1 MKILKV
7 KLKNIHSLK
16 GEHEVDFANGI
27 LADAGLFVITGPT
40 GSGKSTILDAI
51 TLALYNRIPRNG
63 NTKISEKTIEDE
75 GIILTKNTEDCY
87 SEVTYQVGAEVYRS
101 TWSISRARTNTL
113 RSRKQEL
120 INDVT
125 GEIIVEGKETVP
137 AKNEEII
144 GLSYDQFVQS
154 LILAQGQFS
163 KLLLAGKDDRN
174 KLLEKITGSE
184 IYRTIGMKVYERF
197 KKTEDEV
204 KIHKTKMGE
213 IVLLTQEQ
221 ELELQQF
228 IADNEP
234 KRLQLKAV
242 QDLAKNLLEVKTKI
256 QKLTAESLKN
266 QAEWIEFESKLKLL
280 EPEKQK
286 LNKHIELTPFQNQ
299 YRAIRLQEKSKLEL
313 QSRLEYLQGRE
324 INLKSEQ
331 QSLLVSV
338 SKLLNDSIL
347 ENDFETKLNAF
358 KQQILAF
365 QSKELELKNQ
375 VDMFNRQLYDALKR
389 LKNEQ
394 FEIEKP
400 NQNIDFIHQEIAKI
414 NTFAERINL
423 SDSSEIASKKSHLKH
438 ELNVVNIL
446 IKNKEIYNFR
456 TSQNQKLEKEI
467 LELSTSSEVNEAQQ
481 KDLISRLDILQ
492 PKVESKRKEVE
503 QLKTERSLEEH
514 RKHLVENEPC
524 PLCGALEH
532 PFAVAYE
539 ERLLDALETQ
549 LETLLI
555 ELKSIESEQTKLS
568 TAKELAQKSIVAKQ
582 EEIQVNRSQFEKI
595 EQEIR
600 IACKQLSW
608 NFEEELTIWEQNLEQ
623 ISKRLLEL
631 ESLERQLRI
640 QSILKEI
647 LSQLKDR
654 EQFQNELE
662 QTKAERSKLY
672 AGPNIETEVATY
684 LKNWTENYL
693 NITTCLEETTLKNTD
708 LTILNNELQENL
720 EKLLSDL
727 REKSIHSLADFEQ
740 QLLTENDAEAIR
752 TKVNQLDIQ
761 KAKLEQD
768 KQRILSELAEN
779 QAKNDLTQ
787 TQEQLELLVKDLENN
802 IQVISE
808 SIGANRKQ
816 LETNNEAKSRLA
828 SSLATLEL
836 LNKDLDLWTTM
847 NKLIGDSSGKRF
859 SDFVQDLTLSQLITF
874 GNERLKS
881 FSDRYLLAVPQR
893 NESTSLQV
901 IDTHMGNTRRSVSSL
916 SGGETFKMSL
926 ALAFGLSDLA
936 AKNVNIESL
945 FIDEGFGTL
954 DPESLDQAIT
964 ILEEMQHKNNK
975 SIGIIS
981 HVGELKDRIGAKI
994 KLVSTGGG
1002 YSSIEIE

>member
-63 NTKISEKTIEDE
+63 NSKITKNVIENE

-87 SEVTYQVGAEVYRS
+87 SEVTYKVGDNIYRS
-101 TWSISRARTNTL
+101 HWSISRNRNNALNE
-113 RSRKQEL
+113 RKQEL
-120 INDVT
+120 TNEET
-125 GEIIVEGKETVP
+125 GEILFDGIESVP
-137 AKNEEII
+137 AKNEETI

-184 IYRTIGMKVYERF
+184 IYRTIGMKVFERYVVS
-197 KKTEDEV
+197 KKAVEDQ
-204 KIHKTKMGE
+204 KFKMGE
-213 IVLLTQEQ
+213 IIILSEEQ

-228 IADNEP
+228 ITDNEP
-234 KRLQLKAV
+234 KRLQLKAE
-242 QDLAKNLLEVKTKI
+242 QDLSKNLLEVKTKI

-266 QAEWIEFESKLKLL
+266 QEEWIEFASKLELI

-286 LNKHIELTPFQNQ
+286 LNKHIELAPFQNE
-299 YRAIRLQEKSKLEL
+299 YRAIRLQEKTKLEL

-324 INLKSEQ
+324 ITLKSEQ

-338 SKLLNDSIL
+338 SKLLNNSIL
-347 ENDFETKLNAF
+347 EKDFETKLNAF

-365 QSKELELKNQ
+365 QAKELQLENQ
-375 VDMFNRQLYDALKR
+375 VDNFNRQLSDALQR

-394 FEIEKP
+394 FEIEKS
-400 NQNIDFIHQEIAKI
+400 NQNTDFIHQEIAKI
-414 NTFAERINL
+414 NTFAKRLNL
-423 SDSSEIASKKSHLKH
+423 SDSTAIASKKYQLKD
-438 ELNVVNIL
+438 ELNIVNVL
-446 IKNKEIYNFR
+446 IKNKNIYNLQ
-456 TSQNQKLEKEI
+456 TYQNQKLEKEI
-467 LELSTSSEVNEAQQ
+467 LDLSTSRQVNDAQQ
-481 KDLISRLDILQ
+481 KDLIARLKNLQ
-492 PKVESKRKEVE
+492 PKLESKRKEVD
-503 QLKTERSLEEH
+503 QLKTERSLEEL

-524 PLCGALEH
+524 PLCGGLEH

-549 LETLLI
+549 LENLLN

-568 TAKELAQKSIVAKQ
+568 TAKELAQNSILTKQ
-582 EEIQVNRSQFEKI
+582 QEIQENRSQFEKI

-600 IACKQLSW
+600 SACEQLSW
-608 NFEEELTIWEQNLEQ
+608 NFEEELKVWEQNLEQ
-623 ISKRLLEL
+623 ISTRLLEL

-647 LSQLKDR
+647 LSQLMEC
-654 EQFQNELE
+654 EQFKKELE
-662 QTKAERSKLY
+662 QTTAERSKLY
-672 AGPNIETEVATY
+672 AGSNIEKEVANY
-684 LKNWTENYL
+684 LKNWTENAL
-693 NITTCLEETTLKNTD
+693 NLTTCLEETTSKNKD
-708 LTILNNELQENL
+708 LSTLNNEHQVNL

-727 REKSIHSLADFEQ
+727 SIKSIHSLEEFEQ
-740 QLLTENDAEAIR
+740 HLLTVNDAEAIR
-752 TKVNQLDIQ
+752 TKISQLDIQ
-761 KAKLEQD
+761 KAKLEQE
-768 KQRILSELAEN
+768 KVRIHSELVDN
-779 QAKNDLTQ
+779 QSKDDLSQ
-787 TQEQLELLVKDLENN
+787 TQEQLELLVKELEEN

-816 LETNNEAKSRLA
+816 IETNNEAKSRLA
-828 SSLATLEL
+828 NSLATLEL

-874 GNERLKS
+874 GNDRLKS
-881 FSDRYLLAVPQR
+881 FSDRYLLAIPQR

-916 SGGETFKMSL
+916 SGGETFKLSL

-994 KLVSTGGG
+994 KLTNTGGG
-1002 YSSIEIE
+1002 YSKIEIE

>member
-16 GEHEVDFANGI
+16 GEHEVDFANGV

-120 INDVT
+120 INDLT
-125 GEIIVEGKETVP
+125 GEIIIEGKETVP

-184 IYRTIGMKVYERF
+184 IYRTIGMKVFERYASS
-197 KKTEDEV
+197 KKAVEDQ
-204 KIHKTKMGE
+204 KLKMGE
-213 IVLLTQEQ
+213 IVLLSEEQ

-228 IADNEP
+228 ISDNEP
-234 KRLQLKAV
+234 KRLKLRSQL
-242 QDLAKNLLEVKTKI
+242 DFAKNLLEVKTKI

-266 QAEWIEFESKLKLL
+266 QEEWVEFVSKLELI

-286 LNKHIELTPFQNQ
+286 LNKHIELAPFQNE
-299 YRAIRLQEKSKLEL
+299 YRAIRLQEKTKLEL

-324 INLKSEQ
+324 ITLNSEQ
-331 QSLLVSV
+331 QSLLVNV
-338 SKLLNDSIL
+338 SKLLNNNIL
-347 ENDFETKLNAF
+347 GVNFETELNAF
-358 KQQILAF
+358 KQQIQAF
-365 QSKELELKNQ
+365 QAKELELKNQ
-375 VDMFNRQLYDALKR
+375 IDTFNRQLSDALLR

-394 FEIEKP
+394 FEIEKS
-400 NQNIDFIHQEIAKI
+400 NQNKEFVQEEILKI
-414 NTFAERINL
+414 NTFSERLNF
-423 SDSSEIASKKSHLKH
+423 SDSREIASKKSKLKD

-446 IKNKEIYNFR
+446 IKNKNIYNLQS
-456 TSQNQKLEKEI
+456 SQNQKLEKEI
-467 LELSTSSEVNEAQQ
+467 LDLTTSIVNIDVQQ
-481 KDLISRLDILQ
+481 KDLISNLENLQ
-492 PKVESKRKEVE
+492 PNLESKRKEVE

-539 ERLLDALETQ
+539 ERLLNALETQ
-549 LETLLI
+549 LVILEN
-555 ELKSIESEQTKLS
+555 ELKFIESEQTKLS
-568 TAKELAQKSIVAKQ
+568 IAKELALKSIVAKQ
-582 EEIQVNRSQFEKI
+582 DEIKVNGSQFEKI

-600 IACKQLSW
+600 TACEQLLW
-608 NFEEELTIWEQNLEQ
+608 NFEEELTVWEQNLEQ
-623 ISKRLLEL
+623 ISTCLLEL

-647 LSQLKDR
+647 LSQLQER
-654 EQFQNELE
+654 QQFQSELD
-662 QTKAERSKLY
+662 QTTAERSKLY
-672 AGPNIETEVATY
+672 AGANIETEVATY
-684 LKNWTENYL
+684 LKNWTENSL
-693 NITTCLEETTLKNTD
+693 NLKACMEEITLKNKD
-708 LTILNNELQENL
+708 LTVLNSELQVNL

-727 REKSIHSLADFEQ
+727 LEKSIHSLAEFEQ
-740 QLLTENDAEAIR
+740 QLLTEKDAEAIR
-752 TKVNQLDIQ
+752 TKVSQLDIQ

-779 QAKNDLTQ
+779 QAKDDLTQ
-787 TQEQLELLVKDLENN
+787 SQEQLELLVKELENN
-802 IQVISE
+802 IQIISE

-816 LETNNEAKSRLA
+816 LETNNESKSRLA
-828 SSLATLEL
+828 SSIATLEL
-836 LNKDLDLWTTM
+836 LNKDLDLWTTL

-916 SGGETFKMSL
+916 SGGETFKLSL

-1002 YSSIEIE
+1002 YSKIEVE

>member
-87 SEVTYQVGAEVYRS
+87 SEVTYQVGNEIYRS
-101 TWSISRARTNTL
+101 TWSISRARTNAL

-120 INDVT
+120 INEAT
-125 GEIIVEGKETVP
+125 GEIIIEGKESVP
-137 AKNEEII
+137 SKNEEII
-144 GLSYDQFVQS
+144 GLSYDQLVQS

-184 IYRTIGMKVYERF
+184 IYRTIGMKVFERYAVS
-197 KKTEDEV
+197 KKAVEDQ
-204 KIHKTKMGE
+204 KLKMGE
-213 IVLLTQEQ
+213 IILLSEEQ

-234 KRLQLKAV
+234 KRLQLKAE
-242 QDLAKNLLEVKTKI
+242 QDLSKNLLEVKTKI

-266 QAEWIEFESKLKLL
+266 QEEWIEFASKLELI

-286 LNKHIELTPFQNQ
+286 LNKHIELAPFQNE
-299 YRAIRLQEKSKLEL
+299 YRAIRLQEKTKLEL
-313 QSRLEYLQGRE
+313 KSRLEYLQGRE
-324 INLKSEQ
+324 ITLKSEQ

-338 SKLLNDSIL
+338 SKLLNNSIL
-347 ENDFETKLNAF
+347 EKDFETKLNAF

-365 QSKELELKNQ
+365 QAKELQLENQ
-375 VDMFNRQLYDALKR
+375 VDNFNRQLSDALQR

-394 FEIEKP
+394 YEIEKS
-400 NQNIDFIHQEIAKI
+400 NQNTDFIHQEIAKI
-414 NTFAERINL
+414 NTFAKRLNL
-423 SDSSEIASKKSHLKH
+423 SDSTAIASKKSHLKH
-438 ELNVVNIL
+438 ELNVVNIV
-446 IKNKEIYNFR
+446 IKNKEIYNLR
-456 TSQNQKLEKEI
+456 TLQNQKLEKET
-467 LELSTSSEVNEAQQ
+467 LDLRTSIVNIDAQQ
-481 KDLISRLDILQ
+481 KDLIARLEILQ

-503 QLKTERSLEEH
+503 QLKTERSLEEL

-524 PLCGALEH
+524 PLCGGLEH
-532 PFAVAYE
+532 PFAVICE

-549 LETLLI
+549 LENLLN

-568 TAKELAQKSIVAKQ
+568 TAKELAQNSILTKQ
-582 EEIQVNRSQFEKI
+582 QEIQENRSQFEKI

-600 IACKQLSW
+600 SACEQLSW
-608 NFEEELTIWEQNLEQ
+608 NFEEELKVWEQNLEQ
-623 ISKRLLEL
+623 ISMRLLEL

-647 LSQLKDR
+647 LSQLMECERFK
-654 EQFQNELE
+654 NELE
-662 QTKAERSKLY
+662 QTTAERSKLY
-672 AGPNIETEVATY
+672 AGSNIEKEVANY
-684 LKNWTENYL
+684 LKNWTENKL
-693 NITTCLEETTLKNTD
+693 NLTTCLEETRSKNND
-708 LTILNNELQENL
+708 LSTLNNEHKVNL

-727 REKSIHSLADFEQ
+727 SKKSIHSLEEFEQ
-740 QLLTENDAEAIR
+740 HLLTVNDAEAIR
-752 TKVNQLDIQ
+752 TKINQLDIH
-761 KAKLEQD
+761 KAKLEQE
-768 KQRILSELAEN
+768 KVRIHTELVEN
-779 QAKNDLTQ
+779 QSKDDLSQ
-787 TQEQLELLVKDLENN
+787 TQEQLELLVKELEEN

-816 LETNNEAKSRLA
+816 IETNNEAKSRLA
-828 SSLATLEL
+828 NSLATLEL

-874 GNERLKS
+874 GNDRLKS
-881 FSDRYLLAVPQR
+881 FSDRYLLAIPQR

-916 SGGETFKMSL
+916 SGGETFKLSL

-994 KLVSTGGG
+994 KLINTGGG
-1002 YSSIEIE
+1002 YSKIEI

>member
-87 SEVTYQVGAEVYRS
+87 SEVTYQVGEKVYRS

-120 INDVT
+120 INEET
-125 GEIIVEGKETVP
+125 GEIIIEGKETVP

-163 KLLLAGKDDRN
+163 KLLLAGKDERN

-184 IYRTIGMKVYERF
+184 VYRTIGIKVFEKYTSS
-197 KKTEDEV
+197 KKAVDDQ
-204 KIHKTKMGE
+204 KLKMGE
-213 IVLLTQEQ
+213 IVLLSDEQ
-221 ELELQQF
+221 EFELQQF
-228 IADNEP
+228 TSENEP
-234 KRLQLKAV
+234 KRLQLKSE
-242 QDLAKNLLEVKTKI
+242 QDLSKNLLEVKTKI
-256 QKLTAESLKN
+256 QKLTAESSTN
-266 QAEWIEFESKLKLL
+266 QEDWVELVRKLELL

-286 LNKHIELTPFQNQ
+286 LNKHIELAPFQNE
-299 YRAIRLQEKSKLEL
+299 YRTIRLQEKTKSEL
-313 QSRLEYLQGRE
+313 QARLAFLQERE
-324 INLKSEQ
+324 TTLKSVQ
-331 QSLLVSV
+331 QSLLISV
-338 SKLLNDSIL
+338 SKLLNDNIL
-347 ENDFETKLNAF
+347 EIDFEIKLNAF
-358 KQQILAF
+358 KQQILTF
-365 QSKELELKNQ
+365 QTKELELKNQ
-375 VDMFNRQLYDALKR
+375 IDAFNRQLTDALKR

-394 FEIEKP
+394 FEIQKS
-400 NQNIDFIHQEIAKI
+400 NQNKSFILQEIAKI
-414 NTFAERINL
+414 NTFSARLNL
-423 SDSSEIASKKSHLKH
+423 TDSSEIAVNKSKLKD
-438 ELNVVNIL
+438 ELNLVNVL
-446 IKNKEIYNFR
+446 IKNKNIFNLQ
-456 TSQNQKLEKEI
+456 SAHNQKITREI
-467 LELSTSSEVNEAQQ
+467 LDLKASNENNEAQQ
-481 KDLISRLDILQ
+481 KELTLRFENLQ
-492 PKVESKRKEVE
+492 PKLESKRKEVE
-503 QLKTERSLEEH
+503 QLKKEQSLEEH

-524 PLCGALEH
+524 PLCGALDH

-539 ERLLDALETQ
+539 ERLLDALQAQ
-549 LETLLI
+549 LLSLEK
-555 ELKSIESEQTKLS
+555 ELKSIEKEQTKLK
-568 TAKELAQKSIVAKQ
+568 TANDLALKSIAAKQ
-582 EEIQVNRSQFEKI
+582 EEIQANQSKFEKI

-600 IACKQLSW
+600 TTCEQLSW
-608 NFEEELTIWEQNLEQ
+608 DFNEELDVWEQNFEQ
-623 ISKRLLEL
+623 ISIQLQEL

-640 QSILKEI
+640 QSVLQEI
-647 LSQLKDR
+647 VTQLEER
-654 EQFQNELE
+654 EQFQAELE
-662 QTKAERSKLY
+662 QISMERSKLY
-672 AGPNIETEVATY
+672 AGTNIETEVATY
-684 LKNWTENYL
+684 LKNWTEIAINSKA
-693 NITTCLEETTLKNTD
+693 CLEESELKNKE
-708 LTILNNELQENL
+708 LTILNKELQEHL
-720 EKLLSDL
+720 EKLLAAL
-727 REKSIHSLADFEQ
+727 REKSIQSLEEFEQ
-740 QLLTENDAEAIR
+740 HLLSENSAEAIR
-752 TKVNQLDIQ
+752 TKVSQLDIQ
-761 KAKLEQD
+761 KAKLEQE
-768 KQRILSELAEN
+768 KVRIQSELVEN
-779 QAKNDLTQ
+779 QAKDDLTQ
-787 TQEQLELLVKDLENN
+787 TQEQLELLVKELENN
-802 IQVISE
+802 IQAISE

-816 LETNNEAKSRLA
+816 LETNNEAKTRLA

-847 NKLIGDSSGKRF
+847 NKLIGDSTGKRF
-859 SDFVQDLTLSQLITF
+859 SDFVQDLTLTQLIAF

-916 SGGETFKMSL
+916 SGGETFKLSL

-994 KLVSTGGG
+994 KLVNTGGG
-1002 YSSIEIE
+1002 YSRIEVE

>member
-16 GEHEVDFANGI
+16 GEHEVDFSNGI
-27 LADAGLFVITGPT
+27 LAEAGLFVITGPT

-87 SEVTYQVGAEVYRS
+87 SEVTYQAGAVVYRS

-120 INDVT
+120 INDST
-125 GEIIVEGKETVP
+125 GEIIAEGKETVP

-184 IYRTIGMKVYERF
+184 IYRTIGMRVFERYASC
-197 KKTEDEV
+197 KKAVEDQ
-204 KIHKTKMGE
+204 KLKMGE
-213 IVLLTQEQ
+213 ILLLTEEQ
-221 ELELQQF
+221 ELEIQKF

-234 KRLQLKAV
+234 KRLQLKSE
-242 QDLAKNLLEVKTKI
+242 QDIAKNLLDVKTKI
-256 QKLTAESLKN
+256 KKLTTESLN
-266 QAEWIEFESKLKLL
+266 NHEEWIEFTNKQERI

-286 LNKHIELTPFQNQ
+286 LNKHIELAPFQNDH
-299 YRAIRLQEKSKLEL
+299 RAIILQEKTKLEL

-324 INLKSEQ
+324 ITLKLEQ

-338 SKLLNDSIL
+338 SKLLNDNIL
-347 ENDFETKLNAF
+347 EIDFENKLNAF
-358 KQQILAF
+358 KQQILTF
-365 QSKELELKNQ
+365 QAKESELKNQ
-375 VDMFNRQLYDALKR
+375 IDAFNRRLSKALER
-389 LKNEQ
+389 LKNEH
-394 FEIEKP
+394 FEIEKS
-400 NQNIDFIHQEIAKI
+400 NQNKEFILLEITKI
-414 NTFAERINL
+414 NTFSERLNL
-423 SDSSEIASKKSHLKH
+423 SDFTEIASKKYKLKD
-438 ELNVVNIL
+438 EINLVNVL
-446 IKNKEIYNFR
+446 IKNKNIYNIQ
-456 TSQNQKLEKEI
+456 TSQNQKLEKDI
-467 LELSTSSEVNEAQQ
+467 LELAASNVSNEVLQ
-481 KDLISRLDILQ
+481 KDLILRLENLQ
-492 PKVESKRKEVE
+492 TQIESKRKEVE
-503 QLKTERSLEEH
+503 QIKTERSMEEH
-514 RKHLVENEPC
+514 RKHLVDNEPC

-532 PFAVAYE
+532 PFAIAYE
-539 ERLLDALETQ
+539 ERLLDLLQTQ
-549 LETLLI
+549 LVTLEN
-555 ELKSIESEQTKLS
+555 ELKSSDSEQTKLI
-568 TAKELAQKSIVAKQ
+568 TAKELAQKSIITKQ
-582 EEIQVNRSQFEKI
+582 EEIQVNRLQFEKI
-595 EQEIR
+595 EKEIKT
-600 IACKQLSW
+600 ACQQLSW
-608 NFEEELTIWEQNLEQ
+608 DFDEELTVWEQNLEE
-623 ISKRLLEL
+623 INAKLLEL
-631 ESLERQLRI
+631 ETLERQLHI
-640 QSILKEI
+640 QSILKDI
-647 LSQLKDR
+647 LTQLQER
-654 EQFQNELE
+654 EQFQIELE
-662 QTKAERSKLY
+662 QTTIERSKLY
-672 AGPNIETEVATY
+672 SGSNIESEVATY
-684 LKNWTENYL
+684 LKNWTENTINL
-693 NITTCLEETTLKNTD
+693 KACLEESDLKNKD
-708 LTILNNELQENL
+708 LSVLNIELQVNL

-727 REKSIHSLADFEQ
+727 REKSIHSLEEFEQ
-740 QLLTENDAEAIR
+740 QLLSANDAETIR
-752 TKVNQLDIQ
+752 TKVNQLDIE
-761 KAKLEQD
+761 KAKLEQE
-768 KQRILSELAEN
+768 KERIQNELVEN
-779 QAKNDLTQ
+779 QVKDDLTQ
-787 TQEQLELLVKDLENN
+787 TQEQLELLVKELEDN

-816 LETNNEAKSRLA
+816 LESNNEAKSRLA
-828 SSLATLEL
+828 NSLTTLEL
-836 LNKDLDLWTTM
+836 LKKELDLWSTM

-916 SGGETFKMSL
+916 SGGETFKLSL

-981 HVGELKDRIGAKI
+981 HVGELKDRISAKI
-994 KLVSTGGG
+994 TLVSSGGG
-1002 YSSIEIE
+1002 YSRIVVE

>member
-16 GEHEVDFANGI
+16 GEHDVDFANGI

-113 RSRKQEL
+113 RPRKQEL
-120 INDVT
+120 INEAT

-144 GLSYDQFVQS
+144 GLNYDQFVQS

-184 IYRTIGMKVYERF
+184 IYRTIGMKVFERF
-197 KKTEDEV
+197 ASSKKAVEDQ
-204 KIHKTKMGE
+204 KLKMGE
-213 IVLLTQEQ
+213 IVLLSEEQ
-221 ELELQQF
+221 EAELQQF
-228 IADNEP
+228 ITDNEP
-234 KRLQLKAV
+234 KRLQLKAE
-242 QDLAKNLLEVKTKI
+242 QDLSKNLLEVKTKI

-266 QAEWIEFESKLKLL
+266 QEEWVEFVSRLELV

-286 LNKHIELTPFQNQ
+286 LEKYIELAPFQNQ
-299 YRAIRLQEKSKLEL
+299 YRAIRLQEKTNLEH

-324 INLKSEQ
+324 ITLKSEQ
-331 QSLLVSV
+331 QSLLVNV
-338 SKLLNDSIL
+338 SKLLNDKIL
-347 ENDFETKLNAF
+347 EIDFETKLNVF

-365 QSKELELKNQ
+365 QAKELELKNQ
-375 VDMFNRQLYDALKR
+375 VDTFNRQLSDALKR

-394 FEIEKP
+394 FEIEKS
-400 NQNIDFIHQEIAKI
+400 NQNKDFIHQEIVKI
-414 NTFAERINL
+414 NTFAERLNL
-423 SDSSEIASKKSHLKH
+423 SDSREIASKKSQLKD
-438 ELNVVNIL
+438 ELNLVNVL
-446 IKNKEIYNFR
+446 IKNKNIYNLH
-456 TSQNQKLEKEI
+456 TLQNQKLDTEI
-467 LELSTSSEVNEAQQ
+467 LGLTTSIVDIAAQQ
-481 KDLISRLDILQ
+481 KDLISRLEILK
-492 PKVESKRKEVE
+492 PKVEGQRKEVE

-514 RKHLVENEPC
+514 RKHLFENEPC

-539 ERLLDALETQ
+539 DRLLDALETQ
-549 LETLLI
+549 LEILLN
-555 ELKSIESEQTKLS
+555 ELKSIESAQTKLS
-568 TAKELAQKSIVAKQ
+568 TANELAQKSVVAKQ

-600 IACKQLSW
+600 TACEQMSW
-608 NFEEELTIWEQNLEQ
+608 NFDEHLEVWEQNLKQ
-623 ISKRLLEL
+623 ISTRLLEL
-631 ESLERQLRI
+631 ESLESQLRI

-647 LSQLKDR
+647 LSQLQERD
-654 EQFQNELE
+654 QFQNELE
-662 QTKAERSKLY
+662 QTTAERSKLY
-672 AGPNIETEVATY
+672 AGPNIETDVTTY
-684 LKNWTENYL
+684 LKNWTENNL
-693 NITTCLEETTLKNTD
+693 NLTTCLEETTLKNKD
-708 LTILNNELQENL
+708 LKVLNGELQVNL

-727 REKSIHSLADFEQ
+727 REKLIHSLEEFEQ
-740 QLLTENDAEAIR
+740 QLLTENDAEVIR

-768 KQRILSELAEN
+768 KERIQIELVEN
-779 QAKNDLTQ
+779 QGKDDLAQ
-787 TQEQLELLVKDLENN
+787 TQEQLVLLVKELENN
-802 IQVISE
+802 IQIISE

-816 LETNNEAKSRLA
+816 IETNNEAKSRLA

-859 SDFVQDLTLSQLITF
+859 SDFVQDLTLSQLIAF
-874 GNERLKS
+874 GNDRLKS

-916 SGGETFKMSL
+916 SGGETFKLSL

-1002 YSSIEIE
+1002 YSRVVVE

>member
-63 NTKISEKTIEDE
+63 NSKITKNVIENE

-87 SEVTYQVGAEVYRS
+87 SEVTYKVGDKIYRS
-101 TWSISRARTNTL
+101 HWSISRNRNNALNE
-113 RSRKQEL
+113 RKQEL
-120 INDVT
+120 INEET
-125 GEIIVEGKETVP
+125 GEILFDGIESVP
-137 AKNEEII
+137 SKNEEII

-184 IYRTIGMKVYERF
+184 IYRTIGMKVFERYAVS
-197 KKTEDEV
+197 KKAVEDQ
-204 KIHKTKMGE
+204 KLKMGE
-213 IVLLTQEQ
+213 IVLLTEEQ

-228 IADNEP
+228 ITDNEP
-234 KRLQLKAV
+234 KRLQLKAE
-242 QDLAKNLLEVKTKI
+242 QDLAKNLVEVKTKI

-266 QAEWIEFESKLKLL
+266 KEEWIEFSSKLELI

-286 LNKHIELTPFQNQ
+286 LNKHIELASFQYQ
-299 YRAIRLQEKSKLEL
+299 YRAIRLQEKTKLEL

-324 INLKSEQ
+324 ITLKSDQ
-331 QSLLVSV
+331 QSLLVDV
-338 SKLLNDSIL
+338 SKLLNDNIL
-347 ENDFETKLNAF
+347 EINFETKLNAF
-358 KQQILAF
+358 KQQILTF
-365 QSKELELKNQ
+365 QTKELELKNQ
-375 VDMFNRQLYDALKR
+375 VDTFNRQLSDALKR

-394 FEIEKP
+394 FEIEKS
-400 NQNIDFIHQEIAKI
+400 NQNSAFILQEVSKI
-414 NTFAERINL
+414 NTISERLNL
-423 SDSSEIASKKSHLKH
+423 SDSKEIASKKSQLKD
-438 ELNVVNIL
+438 ELNLVNVL
-446 IKNKEIYNFR
+446 IKNKNIYNL
-456 TSQNQKLEKEI
+456 QLALNQKLEKEI

-492 PKVESKRKEVE
+492 PKVESKRIEVE

-549 LETLLI
+549 LETLVN
-555 ELKSIESEQTKLS
+555 ELKSIESEQTKLVTS
-568 TAKELAQKSIVAKQ
+568 KELAQKSIATKQ
-582 EEIQVNRSQFEKI
+582 DEIKVNCLQFEKI
-595 EQEIR
+595 EKEIR
-600 IACKQLSW
+600 TACEQLSW
-608 NFEEELTIWEQNLEQ
+608 DFEEELTIWEQNLEQ
-623 ISKRLLEL
+623 ISNRLLEL

-647 LSQLKDR
+647 LSQLKER

-662 QTKAERSKLY
+662 QTTTERCKLY
-672 AGPNIETEVATY
+672 AGPNIETEVSAY
-684 LKNWTENYL
+684 LKNWTENTMNL
-693 NITTCLEETTLKNTD
+693 NNCLEETTLKNKD
-708 LTILNNELQENL
+708 LTVLNNELQVNL

-727 REKSIHSLADFEQ
+727 REKSIHSLEDFEI
-740 QLLTENDAEAIR
+740 QLLKENDAEAIR

-761 KAKLEQD
+761 KAKLEQE
-768 KQRILSELAEN
+768 KVRIHSELAQN
-779 QAKNDLTQ
+779 QAKDDLTQ
-787 TQEQLELLVKDLENN
+787 TQEQLEFLVKELEDN

-828 SSLATLEL
+828 SSFATLEL

-859 SDFVQDLTLSQLITF
+859 SDFVQDLTLSQLIAF

-881 FSDRYLLAVPQR
+881 FSDRYLLAVPH
-893 NESTSLQV
+893 ESTSLQV

-916 SGGETFKMSL
+916 SGGETFKLSL

-1002 YSSIEIE
+1002 YSKIEVE

>member
-63 NTKISEKTIEDE
+63 NSKISEKTIEDE

-113 RSRKQEL
+113 RPRKQEL
-120 INDVT
+120 INNAT
-125 GEIIVEGKETVP
+125 NEIIVEGKETVP

-184 IYRTIGMKVYERF
+184 IYRTIGMKVFERYAAS
-197 KKTEDEV
+197 KKAVEDQ
-204 KIHKTKMGE
+204 KLKMGE
-213 IVLLTQEQ
+213 IVLLTEDQ

-228 IADNEP
+228 IALNGP
-234 KRLQLKAV
+234 KRLQLIAN
-242 QDLAKNLLEVKTKI
+242 QDVAKNLSEVKTKI

-266 QAEWIEFESKLKLL
+266 KQEWIEFASKLELL

-286 LNKHIELTPFQNQ
+286 LNKHIELAPFQNE
-299 YRAIRLQEKSKLEL
+299 YRAIRLQEKIKFEL
-313 QSRLEYLQGRE
+313 QSRLEYLQNRE
-324 INLKSEQ
+324 ITLKSEQ
-331 QSLLVSV
+331 QSLLLNV
-338 SKLLNDSIL
+338 SKLLNDNIL
-347 ENDFETKLNAF
+347 ENDFETRLNAF

-365 QSKELELKNQ
+365 QAKELELKNQ
-375 VDMFNRQLYDALKR
+375 VDTFNRQLSDALQR

-394 FEIEKP
+394 FEIEET
-400 NQNIDFIHQEIAKI
+400 NRNAAFILEEIAKI
-414 NTFAERINL
+414 NTFSVRLNL
-423 SDSSEIASKKSHLKH
+423 SDSREIASKKQQLKD
-438 ELNVVNIL
+438 EFNLVNIL
-446 IKNKEIYNFR
+446 IKNKNIYNLHSF
-456 TSQNQKLEKEI
+456 QNQKLEKEI
-467 LELSTSSEVNEAQQ
+467 LDLTTSIVNIDAFH
-481 KDLISRLDILQ
+481 KDLVSRLEILQ
-492 PKVESKRKEVE
+492 PKVESKRIEVE

-514 RKHLVENEPC
+514 RKYLVENEPC
-524 PLCGALEH
+524 PLCGAMEH

-539 ERLLDALETQ
+539 ERLLDALENQ
-549 LETLLI
+549 LVTLLN
-555 ELKSIESEQTKLS
+555 ELKSIESEQTKS
-568 TAKELAQKSIVAKQ
+568 SIAKELAQISITGNQ
-582 EEIQVNRSQFEKI
+582 EKIQVNRAQFEKI
-595 EQEIR
+595 EQDIKTT
-600 IACKQLSW
+600 CQQMSW
-608 NFEEELTIWEQNLEQ
+608 NFKDELEVWEQNLEQ
-623 ISKRLLEL
+623 ISTRLLEL

-647 LSQLKDR
+647 LSQLKEH
-654 EQFQNELE
+654 EQFQKELE
-662 QTKAERSKLY
+662 QNTAERSKLY
-672 AGPNIETEVATY
+672 SGSNIETDVSTY
-684 LKNWTENYL
+684 SKNWTKNNL
-693 NITTCLEETTLKNTD
+693 NLNTCFEEMTLKNKD
-708 LTILNNELQENL
+708 LTAVNCEYQVNL

-727 REKSIHSLADFEQ
+727 REKSIHSLEEFVE
-740 QLLTENDAEAIR
+740 QLLPEADAESIR
-752 TKVNQLDIQ
+752 LKVSNSDIQ

-768 KQRILSELAEN
+768 KQRIFSELTEN
-779 QAKNDLTQ
+779 EAKDDLKQ
-787 TQEQLELLVKDLENN
+787 NQEQLEILVKELEHN

-816 LETNNEAKSRLA
+816 IETNNEAKVRLA
-828 SSLATLEL
+828 SSIATLEL
-836 LNKDLDLWTTM
+836 LNKDFDLWTTM
-847 NKLIGDSSGKRF
+847 NKLIGDSYGKRF
-859 SDFVQDLTLSQLITF
+859 SDFVQDLTLCQLITF

-881 FSDRYLLAVPQR
+881 FSDRYLLAIPQR

-916 SGGETFKMSL
+916 SGGETFKLSL

-964 ILEEMQHKNNK
+964 ILEDMQHKSNK

-981 HVGELKDRIGAKI
+981 HVGELKERIGAKI
-994 KLVSTGGG
+994 KLISTGGG
-1002 YSSIEIE
+1002 YSKIEVE

>member
-87 SEVTYQVGAEVYRS
+87 SEVTYQVGDEVYRS

-120 INDVT
+120 INDST
-125 GEIIVEGKETVP
+125 GEIIIEGKETVP
-137 AKNEEII
+137 AKNEEVI

-184 IYRTIGMKVYERF
+184 IYRTIGMKVFERYASS
-197 KKTEDEV
+197 KKAFEDQ
-204 KIHKTKMGE
+204 KLKMGE
-213 IVLLTQEQ
+213 IVLLSEEQ

-228 IADNEP
+228 ITENEP
-234 KRLQLKAV
+234 IRLQLKSEQV
-242 QDLAKNLLEVKTKI
+242 HAKNLLEVKTKI
-256 QKLTAESLKN
+256 QKLTTESLKN
-266 QAEWIEFESKLKLL
+266 QEEWVEFLNRQELV

-286 LNKHIELTPFQNQ
+286 LEKYIELVPFQNQ
-299 YRAIRLQEKSKLEL
+299 YRAIRLQEKTKLEL

-324 INLKSEQ
+324 IILKSDQ
-331 QSLLVSV
+331 QSLLVNV
-338 SKLLNDSIL
+338 SKLLNDNIF
-347 ENDFETKLNAF
+347 EIDFETKLNAF
-358 KQQILAF
+358 KLQILMF
-365 QSKELELKNQ
+365 QAKELELKNQ
-375 VDMFNRQLYDALKR
+375 VDTFNRQLSDALKR

-394 FEIEKP
+394 FEIEKS
-400 NQNIDFIHQEIAKI
+400 NQNSVFILQEVSRI
-414 NTFAERINL
+414 NTISERLNL
-423 SDSSEIASKKSHLKH
+423 SDSREIASKKSQLKD
-438 ELNVVNIL
+438 ELNLVNVL
-446 IKNKEIYNFR
+446 IKNKNIYNLQS
-456 TSQNQKLEKEI
+456 SQNQKLKKEI
-467 LELSTSSEVNEAQQ
+467 LDLMTSIVNIDTQQ
-481 KDLISRLDILQ
+481 KDLIARLEILQ
-492 PKVESKRKEVE
+492 PKLESKRKEVE

-532 PFAVAYE
+532 PFALDYE

-549 LETLLI
+549 LVALEN

-568 TAKELAQKSIVAKQ
+568 TAKELAQQSIINKQ
-582 EEIQVNRSQFEKI
+582 EELLVSRFQFEKI
-595 EQEIR
+595 EKEIKT
-600 IACKQLSW
+600 ACEQLSLS
-608 NFEEELTIWEQNLEQ
+608 FEEELEVWEQNLEK
-623 ISKRLLEL
+623 ISTRLLEL
-631 ESLERQLRI
+631 ENLERQLRI

-647 LSQLKDR
+647 LSQIQER

-662 QTKAERSKLY
+662 QTTAERSKLY
-672 AGPNIETEVATY
+672 SGLNIETEVATY
-684 LKNWTENYL
+684 LKNWTENNL
-693 NITTCLEETTLKNTD
+693 NLNNCLEETTLKSMD
-708 LTILNNELQENL
+708 LNDLNSEYQVTL
-720 EKLLSDL
+720 EKLLSNL
-727 REKSIHSLADFEQ
+727 NEKSIHSLEEFEQ

-752 TKVNQLDIQ
+752 TKVSQLDIQ
-761 KAKLEQD
+761 KAKLEQE
-768 KQRILSELAEN
+768 KVRIQNESVEN
-779 QAKNDLTQ
+779 QAKDDLTQ
-787 TQEQLELLVKDLENN
+787 TEEQLKLLLVQLENN

-808 SIGANRKQ
+808 SIGANRMK
-816 LETNNEAKSRLA
+816 LETNNESKSRLA
-828 SSLATLEL
+828 ISLATLVL

-859 SDFVQDLTLSQLITF
+859 SDFVQDLTLSQLIAF

-881 FSDRYLLAVPQR
+881 FSDRYLLAIPQR
-893 NESTSLQV
+893 NESTSLMV

-916 SGGETFKMSL
+916 SGGETFKLSL

-994 KLVSTGGG
+994 KLVNTGGG
-1002 YSSIEIE
+1002 YSRIVVE

>member
-63 NTKISEKTIEDE
+63 SSKISEKTIDDE

-87 SEVTYQVGAEVYRS
+87 SEVTYQVGMEVYRS
-101 TWSISRARTNTL
+101 TWSISRARTNAL
-113 RSRKQEL
+113 RPRKQEL
-120 INDVT
+120 INDLT
-125 GEIIVEGKETVP
+125 GEIIIEGKETVP

-184 IYRTIGMKVYERF
+184 IYRTIGMKVFERYASS
-197 KKTEDEV
+197 KKAVEDQ
-204 KIHKTKMGE
+204 KLKMGE
-213 IVLLTQEQ
+213 IVLLSEEQ

-228 IADNEP
+228 ITDNEP
-234 KRLQLKAV
+234 KRLQLKAEL
-242 QDLAKNLLEVKTKI
+242 DFAKNLLEVKTKI

-266 QAEWIEFESKLKLL
+266 LEEWVEFTSKLELI

-286 LNKHIELTPFQNQ
+286 LNKHIELAPFQNE
-299 YRAIRLQEKSKLEL
+299 YRAIRLQEKTNLEL
-313 QSRLEYLQGRE
+313 QSRLEYLIDRE
-324 INLKSEQ
+324 ITLKSEQ
-331 QSLLVSV
+331 QSLLVNA
-338 SKLLNDSIL
+338 SKLLNNKIL
-347 ENDFETKLNAF
+347 EIDFEMKLNAF
-358 KQQILAF
+358 KQQIQAF
-365 QSKELELKNQ
+365 HAKELELKNQ
-375 VDMFNRQLYDALKR
+375 IDTFNRQLSDALLR

-394 FEIEKP
+394 FEIEKS
-400 NQNIDFIHQEIAKI
+400 NQNKDFILEEIAKI
-414 NTFAERINL
+414 NIFSERLNL
-423 SDSSEIASKKSHLKH
+423 SDSKEIVSKKSQLKD
-438 ELNVVNIL
+438 ELNVVNLL
-446 IKNKEIYNFR
+446 IKNKNIYNLQ
-456 TSQNQKLEKEI
+456 SYQNQKLEKEI
-467 LELSTSSEVNEAQQ
+467 LDLTTSIVNIDAQQ
-481 KDLISRLDILQ
+481 KDLIARLEISQ
-492 PKVESKRKEVE
+492 PKLENKRKEVE

-539 ERLLDALETQ
+539 ERLLNALETQ
-549 LETLLI
+549 LVILEN
-555 ELKSIESEQTKLS
+555 ELKFIESEKTKLS
-568 TAKELAQKSIVAKQ
+568 TAKELAKKSIEAKQ
-582 EEIQVNRSQFEKI
+582 DEIKVNGSQFEKI

-600 IACKQLSW
+600 TACEQLLW
-608 NFEEELTIWEQNLEQ
+608 NFEEELSVWEQNLEQ

-647 LSQLKDR
+647 LSQLKER
-654 EQFQNELE
+654 EQSQSELE
-662 QTKAERSKLY
+662 QTTAERSKLY
-672 AGPNIETEVATY
+672 AGANIETEVATY
-684 LKNWTENYL
+684 LKNWTENTL
-693 NITTCLEETTLKNTD
+693 NLKDCMEEITLKNKD
-708 LTILNNELQENL
+708 LTVLNSELQVNL

-727 REKSIHSLADFEQ
+727 LEKSIHSLAEFEQ
-740 QLLTENDAEAIR
+740 QLLTEKDAEAIR
-752 TKVNQLDIQ
+752 KKVSQLDIQ

-779 QAKNDLTQ
+779 QGKDDLTQ
-787 TQEQLELLVKDLENN
+787 SQEQLELLVKELENN
-802 IQVISE
+802 IQIISE

-816 LETNNEAKSRLA
+816 LETNNESKSRLA
-828 SSLATLEL
+828 SSIATLEL
-836 LNKDLDLWTTM
+836 LNKDLDLWSTM

-859 SDFVQDLTLSQLITF
+859 SDFVQDLTLSQLIAF

-916 SGGETFKMSL
+916 SGGETFKLSL

-964 ILEEMQHKNNK
+964 ILEEMQNKNNK

-1002 YSSIEIE
+1002 YSKIEVE